1 MLGGRC
7 KNGAE
12 GFAGHGENPSS
23 NVRVDFG
30 VGLGSTIETLS
41 INRAPSL
48 VILTVYRLARL
59 ERRPVYNNVNEN
71 FVSRCEIKFSS
82 FEIFQSL
89 KLYIFRSG

>member
-23 NVRVDFG
+23 NVRADFG

-59 ERRPVYNNVNEN
+59 ERHPVYNNVNEN
-71 FVSRCEIKFSS
+71 FVSHCEIKFSS
-82 FEIFQSL
+82 SHLSRFFNL
-89 KLYIFRSG
+89 

>member
-1 MLGGRC
+1 MQGGRC
-7 KNGAE
+7 KNAPE
-12 GFAGHGENPSS
+12 GLAGHGENPWS

-59 ERRPVYNNVNEN
+59 GKHR
-71 FVSRCEIKFSS
+71 
-82 FEIFQSL
+82 
-89 KLYIFRSG
+89 